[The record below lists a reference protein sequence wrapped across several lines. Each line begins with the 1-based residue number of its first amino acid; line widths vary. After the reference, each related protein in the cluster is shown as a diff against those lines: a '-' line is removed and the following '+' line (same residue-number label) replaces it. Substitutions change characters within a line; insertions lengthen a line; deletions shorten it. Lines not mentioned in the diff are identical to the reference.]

1 MLLKDALNYILASFK
16 VQKKEKT
23 MKVKAIRGSI
33 KYDGV
38 VYDEGDVFDIEA
50 ADLDILRENIEIVD
64 SEQSNE
70 DVQDEEEEQSSTTQ
84 DNQDTSE
91 DEINTDD
98 EDLNSLNI
106 TELKKIAK
114 EKDVKL
120 PDKATKQDIIK
131 AIEESK

>member
-1 MLLKDALNYILASFK
+1 
-16 VQKKEKT
+16 

-33 KYDGV
+33 KYDGI

-50 ADLDILRENIEIVD
+50 VDFDILRENIEIID

-70 DVQDEEEEQSSTTQ
+70 DAQDEEEVQSDIQ
-84 DNQDTSE
+84 DNPDTSE
-91 DEINTDD
+91 DEINADD

-120 PDKATKQDIIK
+120 PEKATKQDIIK

>member
-1 MLLKDALNYILASFK
+1 
-16 VQKKEKT
+16 

-70 DVQDEEEEQSSTTQ
+70 DVQDEEEVQSDTQ
-84 DNQDTSE
+84 DNPDTSE

-120 PDKATKQDIIK
+120 PEKATKQDIIK

>member
-1 MLLKDALNYILASFK
+1 
-16 VQKKEKT
+16 

-33 KYDGV
+33 KYDGI

-50 ADLDILRENIEIVD
+50 IDLDILRENIEVVEDTQQDGNIED
-64 SEQSNE
+64 SEDTQYSDSEVIETNLD
-70 DVQDEEEEQSSTTQ
+70 DV
-84 DNQDTSE
+84 
-91 DEINTDD
+91 
-98 EDLNSLNI
+98 DLNTFNI
-106 TELKKIAK
+106 SELKKIAK

>member
-50 ADLDILRENIEIVD
+50 ADLDILRENIEIVEDTQQEDNIED
-64 SEQSNE
+64 SEDTQYSDGEVIETNLD
-70 DVQDEEEEQSSTTQ
+70 DV
-84 DNQDTSE
+84 
-91 DEINTDD
+91 
-98 EDLNSLNI
+98 DLNTFNI
-106 TELKKIAK
+106 SELKKIAK

>member
-1 MLLKDALNYILASFK
+1 
-16 VQKKEKT
+16 

-91 DEINTDD
+91 DEINADD

>member
-1 MLLKDALNYILASFK
+1 
-16 VQKKEKT
+16 

-33 KYDGV
+33 KYDGI

-50 ADLDILRENIEIVD
+50 ADLDILRENIEIVEDAQQDDNIED
-64 SEQSNE
+64 SEDTQYSDSEIIETNLD
-70 DVQDEEEEQSSTTQ
+70 DV
-84 DNQDTSE
+84 
-91 DEINTDD
+91 
-98 EDLNSLNI
+98 DLNTFNI
-106 TELKKIAK
+106 SELKKIAK

>member
-33 KYDGV
+33 KYDGI
-38 VYDEGDVFDIEA
+38 VYDEGDAFDIEA

-70 DVQDEEEEQSSTTQ
+70 EAQDEVQSDTQ
-84 DNQDTSE
+84 DNPNTSE
-91 DEINTDD
+91 DEINADD

-120 PDKATKQDIIK
+120 PEKATKQDIIK
-131 AIEESK
+131 AIEESE

>member
-33 KYDGV
+33 KYDGI

-50 ADLDILRENIEIVD
+50 ADLDILRENIEIVEDAQQDDNIED
-64 SEQSNE
+64 SEDTQYSDSKIIETNLD
-70 DVQDEEEEQSSTTQ
+70 DV
-84 DNQDTSE
+84 
-91 DEINTDD
+91 
-98 EDLNSLNI
+98 DLNTFNI
-106 TELKKIAK
+106 SELKKIAK

-120 PDKATKQDIIK
+120 PEKATKQDIIK
-131 AIEESK
+131 AIEESE

>member
-33 KYDGV
+33 KYDGI
-38 VYDEGDVFDIEA
+38 VYDEGDAFDIEA

-70 DVQDEEEEQSSTTQ
+70 EAQDEVQSDTQ
-84 DNQDTSE
+84 DNPNTSE
-91 DEINTDD
+91 DEINADD

-131 AIEESK
+131 AIEESE

>member
-33 KYDGV
+33 KYDGI

-50 ADLDILRENIEIVD
+50 ADLDILRENIEIVEDAQQDDNIED
-64 SEQSNE
+64 SEDTQYSDSEIIETNLD
-70 DVQDEEEEQSSTTQ
+70 DV
-84 DNQDTSE
+84 
-91 DEINTDD
+91 
-98 EDLNSLNI
+98 DLNTFNI
-106 TELKKIAK
+106 SELKKIAK

-131 AIEESK
+131 AIEESE

>member
-1 MLLKDALNYILASFK
+1 
-16 VQKKEKT
+16 

-70 DVQDEEEEQSSTTQ
+70 DAQDEEEVQSDTQ
-84 DNQDTSE
+84 DNPNTSE
-91 DEINTDD
+91 DEINADD

>member
-1 MLLKDALNYILASFK
+1 
-16 VQKKEKT
+16 

-33 KYDGV
+33 KYDGI

-50 ADLDILRENIEIVD
+50 IDLDILRENIEVVD

-70 DVQDEEEEQSSTTQ
+70 DAQDEEEVQSDTQ
-84 DNQDTSE
+84 DNPNTSE
-91 DEINTDD
+91 DEINADD

>member
-1 MLLKDALNYILASFK
+1 
-16 VQKKEKT
+16 

-33 KYDGV
+33 KYDGI

-50 ADLDILRENIEIVD
+50 IDLDILRENIEVVD

-70 DVQDEEEEQSSTTQ
+70 DAQDEVQSDTQ
-84 DNQDTSE
+84 DNPDTSE
-91 DEINTDD
+91 DEINADD

>member
-1 MLLKDALNYILASFK
+1 
-16 VQKKEKT
+16 

-33 KYDGV
+33 KYDGI

-50 ADLDILRENIEIVD
+50 TDLDILRENIEIVD

-120 PDKATKQDIIK
+120 PEKATKQDIIK
-131 AIEESK
+131 AIEESE

>member
-1 MLLKDALNYILASFK
+1 
-16 VQKKEKT
+16 

-33 KYDGV
+33 KYDGI

-50 ADLDILRENIEIVD
+50 VDFDILRENIEIVEDAQQDDNIED
-64 SEQSNE
+64 SEDTQYSDSEIIETNLD
-70 DVQDEEEEQSSTTQ
+70 DV
-84 DNQDTSE
+84 
-91 DEINTDD
+91 
-98 EDLNSLNI
+98 DLNTFNI
-106 TELKKIAK
+106 SELKKIAK

>member
-1 MLLKDALNYILASFK
+1 
-16 VQKKEKT
+16 

-33 KYDGV
+33 KYNGV

-50 ADLDILRENIEIVD
+50 VDFDILRENIEIVEDSQQDDNIDD
-64 SEQSNE
+64 SEDTQYSDSEIIETNLD
-70 DVQDEEEEQSSTTQ
+70 DV
-84 DNQDTSE
+84 
-91 DEINTDD
+91 
-98 EDLNSLNI
+98 DLNTFNI
-106 TELKKIAK
+106 SELKKIAK

>member
-1 MLLKDALNYILASFK
+1 
-16 VQKKEKT
+16 

-33 KYDGV
+33 KYDGI
-38 VYDEGDVFDIEA
+38 VYDEGDVFDIEVV
-50 ADLDILRENIEIVD
+50 DFDILRENIEVVETEELD
-64 SEQSNE
+64 ENT
-70 DVQDEEEEQSSTTQ
+70 QDETGDEVKGDTQ
-84 DNQDTSE
+84 DNPDTSE
-91 DEINTDD
+91 DEINADD

-120 PDKATKQDIIK
+120 PEKATKQEIIK

>member
-1 MLLKDALNYILASFK
+1 
-16 VQKKEKT
+16 

-38 VYDEGDVFDIEA
+38 VYDEGDAFDIETV
-50 ADLDILRENIEIVD
+50 DFDILRENIEVVD

-70 DVQDEEEEQSSTTQ
+70 DAQDEEEVQSDTQ
-84 DNQDTSE
+84 DNPDTSE
-91 DEINTDD
+91 DEINADD